1 MIGSTLA
8 RVLNKNKNLNIIGI
22 GRKALK
28 KESVQFNYLQYPDL
42 LFENSIGDLF
52 KNFKPDV
59 IINCAGLTK
68 HLSECQNSNKAV
80 EVNSLIPKNLS
91 SYCKINNCKLIH
103 ISTDC
108 VFDGAKGNYSEDDL
122 PNAKDIYGIS
132 KSLGESIYHHNLVI
146 RTSTIGHEINTKH
159 GLLEWFI
166 SQNSYCTG
174 YRNAY
179 FSGITTLELAYLI
192 NDFILKKINLIGL
205 FNVSSEKISKYE
217 LLSKINEI
225 YKLKKKI
232 IISDQQKIDRS
243 LNSYKFNR
251 VFGYYPNSWDK
262 MIVSMYKDWCHKY

>member
-1 MIGSTLA
+1 MKTIVLGPPGTGKTTTLLNEVDKYLKETDPNRIGYFSFTQKAAYEA
-8 RVLNKNKNLNIIGI
+8 RNRAMSK
-22 GRKALK
+22 
-28 KESVQFNYLQYPDL
+28 F
-42 LFENSIGDLF
+42 
-52 KNFKPDV
+52 
-59 IINCAGLTK
+59 
-68 HLSECQNSNKAV
+68 
-80 EVNSLIPKNLS
+80 
-91 SYCKINNCKLIH
+91 
-103 ISTDC
+103 
-108 VFDGAKGNYSEDDL
+108 NYSEDDL

-179 FSGITTLELAYLI
+179 FSGITTLELANLI
-192 NDFILKKINLIGL
+192 NDFILKKLNLIGL